1 VSNPVTFE
9 ERWMNKL
16 LLALLAG
23 AFALTAN
30 AEGPT
35 TGALPAPASPASAQ
49 ATATPADAVKTSS
62 SKTKKKKSTKKKAAP
77 KSDAGPKLK

>member
-1 VSNPVTFE
+1 
-9 ERWMNKL
+9 MNKL

-35 TGALPAPASPASAQ
+35 TGSLPAPASPATAQ
-49 ATATPADAVKTSS
+49 ATAQPVHAVKTSS

-77 KSDAGPKLK
+77 KSGAGSKPK